1 MENLISIEL
10 KNVSKKFN
18 KEWIFK
24 NLNLLIPPGDKLVI
38 LGGNGSGKSTLLQTI
53 AGYLITEKGEVVY
66 SNNNHAIEV
75 GNMND
80 YISFASPYLQLN
92 EDFNLT
98 EQIKHIAVFK
108 PFLSNYS
115 AAEMVE
121 IMELKHVANKSIKH
135 FSSGMKQRAKL
146 GIAILSN
153 APILLLDEPVSN
165 LDTNAIEWYKEMI
178 NKHASAKTIIVCSNA
193 IKEEYEFCQKQ
204 LNMADFK

>member
-24 NLNLLIPPGDKLVI
+24 NLNLLIYPGDKLVI

-53 AGYLITEKGEVVY
+53 AGYLITEKGEVVF
-66 SNNNHAIEV
+66 SNNTNKIEIDAV
-75 GNMND
+75 NE

-92 EDFNLT
+92 EDFNLN
-98 EQIKHIAVFK
+98 EQLNHIAVFK
-108 PFLSNYS
+108 PFLNNYTT
-115 AAEMVE
+115 EDIIE
-121 IMELKHVANKSIKH
+121 ILELKQVSKKPIKH

-165 LDTNAIEWYKEMI
+165 LDVHAINWYKEMI
-178 NKHASAKTIIVCSNA
+178 NKHASAKTIVVCSNA
-193 IKEEYEFCQKQ
+193 IKEEYDYCQKQ
-204 LNMADFK
+204 VNMIDFK